1 MGCKCSFYK
10 MYVFNNLL
18 SHQLCKLFIKYAS
31 MHLPLIMS
39 PCRAQSGVQKKEA
52 YDIHTDKFMAIVT
65 SIPGVK
71 FSPLESGWTQVGPE
85 LYFNVN
91 TNKKTKI
98 PPYQSPPITYS

>member
-1 MGCKCSFYK
+1 
-10 MYVFNNLL
+10 
-18 SHQLCKLFIKYAS
+18 